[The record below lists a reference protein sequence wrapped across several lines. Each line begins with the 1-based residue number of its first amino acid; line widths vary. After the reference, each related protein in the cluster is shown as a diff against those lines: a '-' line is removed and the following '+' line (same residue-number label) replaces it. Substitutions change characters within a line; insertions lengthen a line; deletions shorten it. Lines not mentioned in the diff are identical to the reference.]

1 MGRLPTLLVT
11 LGALLAAGC
20 AQHASRPA
28 QGEDSPLQRWLD
40 ADLAPYLAEQLG
52 RHPRFKGEP
61 VMLVSLDGPDIQPDI
76 DGLTR
81 SLRDQLMDRLLSEPG
96 VRLPWQPQQRQEQ
109 HHRRLERANCAR
121 IRDADYYIGIEIT
134 RSAADRYRVAVRALD
149 VRAGEWVSG
158 FGSSWSGSLTGG
170 EVRALQE
177 RRSDE
182 SLRGLRVLPFSSAH
196 PDLAARYLANNL
208 SCLLRQQDEEDLV
221 IYVQTPQS
229 DQAGLRTLLGL
240 IGNNLSRYH
249 EVRVTDRKQ
258 EAGFLLRGEAH
269 QIQAGLYQVW
279 VVLHP
284 QSSGQHLPG
293 VDTATYVR
301 LLPAGGEPGPRPVAA
316 ELRSATPSIAGM
328 ELVRRH
334 GMDEAF
340 DACVE
345 QRDPRF
351 GTTQVADGCPVL
363 ELSVERAER
372 VFVFVHATGDGVS
385 RLSSASCATGRGP
398 ALDSAATHRYRFPA
412 ARFSAADWPTVYA
425 IAVSDPELA
434 REFTRLLEVLP
445 DACGSGAG
453 MRANQRDTQQWLAS
467 LDHLIATH
475 SDQAVWTA
483 RRIP

>member
-20 AQHASRPA
+20 AQYPTRQA
-28 QGEDSPLQRWLD
+28 QGEDSSLQRWLD
-40 ADLAPYLAEQLG
+40 TELAPYLAEQLG
-52 RHPRFKGEP
+52 QHPRFKGEP

-81 SLRDQLMDRLLSEPG
+81 SLRDQLMDRLLAEPG
-96 VRLPWQPQQRQEQ
+96 VVLPWQPQQQQAQ
-109 HHRRLERANCAR
+109 HHRRLEQANCTR

-158 FGSSWSGSLTGG
+158 FGSSWSGSLSGG
-170 EVRALQE
+170 ELRALQE

-182 SLRGLRVLPFSSAH
+182 SLRGLRALPFSSAH

-208 SCLLRQQDEEDLV
+208 SCLLRQRDEEDLV
-221 IYVQTPQS
+221 IYVQALQS
-229 DQAGLRTLLGL
+229 DQAELRTLLGL

-279 VVLHP
+279 VLLHP
-284 QSSGQHLPG
+284 QNSGEHLPG
-293 VDTATYVR
+293 MDTATYVR
-301 LLPAGGEPGPRPVAA
+301 LLPAGADPGPRPVAVK
-316 ELRSATPSIAGM
+316 LRSEKPAITRM

-334 GMDEAF
+334 GVD
-340 DACVE
+340 DGPDRCVE
-345 QRDPRF
+345 QRDRKV
-351 GTTQVADGCPVL
+351 GTTKVAEGCPVL
-363 ELSVERAER
+363 ELSVERADR
-372 VFVFVHATGDGVS
+372 VFVFVHGTRDGAS
-385 RLSSASCATGRGP
+385 RLSSASCGGGP
-398 ALDSAATHRYRFPA
+398 AVDSESTHSYQFPA
-412 ARFSAADWPTVYA
+412 TRFAAADWPTVYA
-425 IAVSDPELA
+425 IAVSGSELA
-434 REFTRLLEVLP
+434 QQFTRLLEVLP
-445 DACGSGAG
+445 DACGGNAG
-453 MRANQRDTQQWLAS
+453 MRANQRDAEQWLAS
-467 LDHLIATH
+467 LDQLIATH
-475 SDQAVWTA
+475 SDHAVWTA